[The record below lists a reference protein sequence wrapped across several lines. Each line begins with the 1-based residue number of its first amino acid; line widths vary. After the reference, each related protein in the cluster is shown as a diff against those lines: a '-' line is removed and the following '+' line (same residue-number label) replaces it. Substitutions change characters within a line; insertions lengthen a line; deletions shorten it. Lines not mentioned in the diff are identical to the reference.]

1 MKGTLALILLAAG
14 FTAGILYLFGVE
26 FATGDVYPEYSSLRA
41 DPVGTRLL
49 YESLAR
55 LPGITTSRN
64 YLPLETL
71 RDNGATV
78 LMLALDPESFGGDS
92 ETLERFEQF
101 ARRGNRVVAAL
112 AMKSEPKASIGEDL
126 FHLWHVR
133 LAIDSDRKH
142 VHKLY
147 FAEAPDWNV
156 LDRIG
161 PKMMAIER
169 DFGSGSVVLFAE
181 SDDFANDSTIAADRL
196 EMVTAA
202 LGSYSRIVF
211 DERHLGI
218 AESGSIVGLARRFHL
233 TGMAAGLALCA
244 ALFIWRSASAFP
256 PPAAARDTVR
266 FSGRTAHAG
275 LLTLLRRHIPPAEL
289 VGACWQEWL
298 AANRRSITPERRR
311 QAAAIA
317 ATAQSPLEAV
327 REIQSVLCGPCP
339 SPRQG
344 LDTSVET
351 ARKSACATKL
361 KGTT

>member
-1 MKGTLALILLAAG
+1 MRAILALILLAAA
-14 FTAGILYLFGVE
+14 FTAGVLYLFGVE

-71 RDNGATV
+71 RESGATV
-78 LMLALDPESFGGDS
+78 LMLALDPESFGEDA
-92 ETLERFEQF
+92 ETLQGIEQF
-101 ARRGNRVVAAL
+101 ARRGNRVVAAM
-112 AMKSEPKASIGEDL
+112 AVKSELKAGLGDEL
-126 FHLWHVR
+126 AHRWHVR
-133 LAIDSDRKH
+133 LAIDFERKH

-147 FAEAPDWNV
+147 FAEAADWNV
-156 LDRIG
+156 LDRVG

-169 DFGSGSVVLFAE
+169 DFGNGSVVLFAE

-202 LGSYSRIVF
+202 LGSYPHIVF

-218 AESGSIVGLARRFHL
+218 AESGSVVGLARHFRL
-233 TGMAAGLALCA
+233 TGMVLGLALCA

-256 PPAAARDTVR
+256 PPAAAHDAVR

-275 LLTLLRRHIPPAEL
+275 LLTLLRRHIPPGDL
-289 VGACWQEWL
+289 VAACWQEWL
-298 AANRRSITPERRR
+298 AANRRTIPPERLR

-317 ATAQSPLEAV
+317 GTSKSPLEAV
-327 REIQSVLCGPCP
+327 REIQSVVALHSTP
-339 SPRQG
+339 
-344 LDTSVET
+344 
-351 ARKSACATKL
+351 
-361 KGTT
+361 KGNS